1 MPKLSDSDRR
11 QRQAQILAAAIEEA
25 KVDGYQWVRRELV
38 AKRAGVSV
46 GLVNSYY
53 GTMIQLKRA
62 VMRAAVEQRI
72 VPLVAQG
79 LADGNEHALKA
90 DADLKAQAAQHLQ
103 A

>member
-1 MPKLSDSDRR
+1 MAHKKLSETERR
-11 QRQAQILAAAIEEA
+11 SQILAAAIEVA
-25 KVDGYQWVRRELV
+25 KIDGYQWVRRTEV
-38 AKRAGVSV
+38 AQRAGVAV
-46 GLVNSYY
+46 GLVNKYY

-90 DADLKAQAAQHLQ
+90 DAALKAQAAQHLQ